1 MFSIK
6 MMCRLLKVSRSGFY
20 AFCSRKEDK
29 RKIRRNDVGKAI
41 KETFKT
47 FKKRYGAPRIFLE
60 LNDQGIPCSRNYV
73 ASTMRED
80 GLQARN
86 GKKFRYTSS
95 VEAKT
100 LVSKNIL
107 ARNFDVTQPNIKWV
121 SDITYIRVGQSWLF
135 LAVILDL
142 FSRKVIGW
150 ALKNHMR
157 ESLIIEA
164 FNMAISC
171 RDIEGNVLLHSDR
184 GVQYRAHE
192 YQQLLKDHGVR
203 CSMSRKGNCWDNAV
217 AESFFSRLKVEL
229 IYAECY
235 KTIKETQAGV
245 FEYIEMFYNR
255 QRRHSAIGY
264 MTPHEFE
271 QKYN

>member
-1 MFSIK
+1 
-6 MMCRLLKVSRSGFY
+6 MMCRLLTVSRSGFY
-20 AFCSRKEDK
+20 AFCHRKKNK
-29 RKIRRNDVGKAI
+29 RKIRRAEVGKAI
-41 KETFKT
+41 KETFVT
-47 FKKRYGAPRIFLE
+47 FKKRYGAPRIYLE
-60 LNDQGIPCSRNYV
+60 LNGQGITCSRNYV
-73 ASTMRED
+73 ASIMRDD

-86 GKKFRYTSS
+86 GKKFRYSS
-95 VEAKT
+95 PIEAKT
-100 LVSKNIL
+100 FVSKNIL
-107 ARNFDVTQPNIKWV
+107 ARKFNVSKPNRKWV
-121 SDITYIRVGQSWLF
+121 SDITYIRVGHTWLF
-135 LAVILDL
+135 LAVVIDL

-150 ALKNHMR
+150 SLRNHMR

-164 FNMAISC
+164 FDMAVSS
-171 RDIEGNVLLHSDR
+171 RDIEKGLVLHSDR

-192 YQQLLKDHGVR
+192 YQQLLKDHGVQ

-217 AESFFSRLKVEL
+217 AESFFSRFKVEL

-264 MTPHEFE
+264 MTPYEFE

>member
-1 MFSIK
+1 

-20 AFCSRKEDK
+20 AFCN
-29 RKIRRNDVGKAI
+29 RKINKSKVRRSEVGKAI
-41 KETFKT
+41 RETFKT

-73 ASTMRED
+73 ASIMRED
-80 GLQARN
+80 GLQACN
-86 GKKFRYTSS
+86 GKRFRYSS
-95 VEAKT
+95 PIEAKT
-100 LVSKNIL
+100 FVHDNIL
-107 ARNFDVTQPNIKWV
+107 ARNFDVAQPNIKWV
-121 SDITYIRVGQSWLF
+121 SDITYIRVGHTWLY
-135 LAVILDL
+135 LAVVIDL

-150 ALKNHMR
+150 SLRNHMR
-157 ESLIIEA
+157 ERLIIEA

-171 RDIEGNVLLHSDR
+171 RNIEKGVVLHSDR

-192 YQQLLKDHGVR
+192 YQQLLKDHGVQ

-229 IYAECY
+229 IYPECY
-235 KTIKETQAGV
+235 KTIKATQAGV

-255 QRRHSAIGY
+255 QRKHSAIGY
-264 MTPHEFE
+264 LSPHEFE